1 MAVSRQ
7 ANQETY
13 QFKSSGMRFDNVVSA
28 ERRKMLAPSVGIATP
43 VRLAE
48 DGSSFLVMTTSY
60 ADAIHD
66 NLINLIMTNYGERLG
81 FPDFG
86 ANLMELSFEMATQD
100 GQSEAIQRIG
110 DTIRKYMPYV
120 VPVTFEPV
128 VELFDNKEVAKSGV
142 RLSYNIPKLGVK
154 KRSLEIIIFSAT

>member
-13 QFKSSGMRFDNVVSA
+13 QFKSSGMRFDQVVSA
-28 ERRKMLAPSVGIATP
+28 ERRKILAPSVGIATP

-48 DGSSFLVMTTSY
+48 DGSSLFVMTTTY
-60 ADAIHD
+60 ADALHD
-66 NLINLIMTNYGERLG
+66 NLINLIMTNHGERLG

-100 GQSEAIQRIG
+100 GQSEAIKRIQMA
-110 DTIRKYMPYV
+110 IAKYMPYII
-120 VPVTFEPV
+120 PVTFEPI
-128 VELFDNKEVAKSGV
+128 VELYDNKDVAKSGV
-142 RLSYNIPKLGVK
+142 RVTYTIPKLAVK
-154 KRSLEIIIFSAT
+154 RRTVEVIIFSST